1 MRKPWFLFTCL
12 VFGYAFLYV
21 PIILLMIYSFNASRL
36 VTIWGGFSFK
46 WYGTLLDNEQMMDG
60 TLDLATRLAHSE
72 DLVHDWDNKLSVLF
86 PLSYPD
92 ASSEKASDSFLVFIS
107 PAMHLWHCF
116 QWTVMEGVVWY
127 IVTKRYCS
135 S

>member
-46 WYGTLLDNEQMMDG
+46 WYGTLLDNEQMMDAARRSLEIAAAPSPG
-60 TLDLATRLAHSE
+60 WCWPGSAGSAAA
-72 DLVHDWDNKLSVLF
+72 
-86 PLSYPD
+86 PC
-92 ASSEKASDSFLVFIS
+92 S
-107 PAMHLWHCF
+107 PAWSRHRWSCP
-116 QWTVMEGVVWY
+116 
-127 IVTKRYCS
+127 R
-135 S
+135 